1 MKICVE
7 LEDAYAVVLKTWADA
22 AKTTIEDVAVKILAG
37 GAYEY
42 AVLGQKLITKAKADL
57 AAESKSATKH

>member
-22 AKTTIEDVAVKILAG
+22 ADTTVEDVAVKILAG

-42 AVLGQKLITKAKADL
+42 AVLGKRLVREAQADL
-57 AAESKSATKH
+57 AAESKAATKH